1 MSLPRLPFVIHL
13 SGFQRCIPATTL
25 MSMVSDMPH
34 PNPAQDRVG
43 NAFLNVCKRQPRQ
56 PPEGLQ
62 AVLAHAIRHST
73 LQHDAQAA
81 PSAWCLHLRIVLI
94 SHLPGVCVF

>member
-25 MSMVSDMPH
+25 MSMVSDVPH

-43 NAFLNVCKRQPRQ
+43 NTFLNVCKRQPRQ

-62 AVLAHAIRHST
+62 AVLAHAIRHNT

-81 PSAWCLHLRIVLI
+81 PSAWCLHLSIVLI
-94 SHLPGVCVF
+94 SHLPGVYVF